1 MAKDKS
7 GYIIAAAFIGPGT
20 VTTASLAGANFGF
33 HLVWALLFSIFATIV
48 LQDMAARL
56 GVATGKGLASAMKD
70 MVSTPWL
77 KMLFIALIVSAIG
90 IGNAAYESGNLTGA
104 AIGLDAFWEIGTGTW
119 AFILG
124 ALAIA
129 LLWTG
134 SYSWIESVLVYLVFI
149 MAGVFFVTLVVAKPD
164 ISLMFS
170 QLLQPRLAA
179 DSITTILA
187 LIGTTIVPYN
197 LFLHASL
204 VAKSSP
210 NTDKTT
216 SKNPNTE
223 NLSTIKK
230 NSDKSDAI
238 KACRKQS
245 ATAISMGGLI
255 TLVVMATAMMA
266 FFNQAA
272 TMDAGNMGEQ
282 LKPVLGDKAQWF
294 FALGLFAA
302 GLTSAIT
309 APLAAAYAVCGAL
322 GLSDDMKSKGFRMV
336 WLAIIVC
343 GVAVAA
349 LGFKPLPAIL
359 FAQATNGLL
368 LPIIAIFLLVVMNKS
383 KALGDFKNTLWSNIA
398 GVLVVSV
405 VVGLGLYKLTS
416 LFI

>member
-1 MAKDKS
+1 MVAQWLTYCHDSKTKLRVTAMAKDKS

-119 AFILG
+119 ALILG

-134 SYSWIESVLVYLVFI
+134 SYSWIENVLVYLVFI
-149 MAGVFFVTLVVAKPD
+149 MAGVFFVTLIVAKPD
-164 ISLMFS
+164 IPLMFS
-170 QLLQPRLAA
+170 QLLQPQLSA

-204 VAKSSP
+204 VAKSS
-210 NTDKTT
+210 NNADKA
-216 SKNPNTE
+216 N
-223 NLSTIKK
+223 
-230 NSDKSDAI
+230 AI
-238 KACRKQS
+238 KGCRKQS

-272 TMDAGNMGEQ
+272 TMDASNMGEQ

-322 GLSDDMKSKGFRMV
+322 GLSDNLKSKGFRTV

-383 KALGDFKNTLWSNIA
+383 NALGEFKNSPWSNFA

>member
-119 AFILG
+119 AVILG

-149 MAGVFFVTLVVAKPD
+149 MAAVFFVTLVVAKPD

-170 QLLQPRLAA
+170 QLLQPRLAF

-210 NTDKTT
+210 NTE
-216 SKNPNTE
+216 NPITDNT
-223 NLSTIKK
+223 

-322 GLSDDMKSKGFRMV
+322 GLSDDMKSKGFRTV

-343 GVAVAA
+343 GIAVAA
-349 LGFKPLPAIL
+349 LGFRPLRSIL

-383 KALGDFKNTLWSNIA
+383 KALGEFKNTLWSNLA

>member
-104 AIGLDAFWEIGTGTW
+104 AIGLHAFWEIGTGTW
-119 AFILG
+119 ALILG

-210 NTDKTT
+210 TTD
-216 SKNPNTE
+216 N
-223 NLSTIKK
+223 K

-322 GLSDDMKSKGFRMV
+322 GLSDDMKSKGFRTV

-343 GVAVAA
+343 GIAVAA

-383 KALGDFKNTLWSNIA
+383 KALGDFKNTLWSNLA

>member
-119 AFILG
+119 ALILG
-124 ALAIA
+124 VLAIA

-134 SYSWIESVLVYLVFI
+134 SYSWIENVLVYLVFI
-149 MAGVFFVTLVVAKPD
+149 MAGVFFITLIVAKPD

-170 QLLQPRLAA
+170 QLLQPHLAA

-210 NTDKTT
+210 STD
-216 SKNPNTE
+216 N
-223 NLSTIKK
+223 I

-322 GLSDDMKSKGFRMV
+322 GLSDDMKSKGFRAV
-336 WLAIIVC
+336 WLTIIIC

-383 KALGDFKNTLWSNIA
+383 KALGEFKNTLWSNLA
-398 GVLVVSV
+398 GVIVVSV

-416 LFI
+416 LFV

>member
-56 GVATGKGLASAMKD
+56 GVASEEGLASAMKN
-70 MVSTPWL
+70 MAYKPWL
-77 KMLFIALIVSAIG
+77 KHFFIVLIVAAIG

-104 AIGLDAFWEIGTGTW
+104 AIGLDAFVNIGIGPW
-119 AFILG
+119 ASILG
-124 ALAIA
+124 VIAIA

-134 SYSWIESVLVYLVFI
+134 SYQWIETVLVYLVFI
-149 MAGVFFVTLVVAKPD
+149 MAGVFLVTLLVAKPD
-164 ISLMFS
+164 VSAMLS
-170 QLLQPRLAA
+170 QMLSPRLDTDA
-179 DSITTILA
+179 ITTVLA

-204 VAKSSP
+204 VAKSSRGQ
-210 NTDKTT
+210 DKVAAVT
-216 SKNPNTE
+216 
-223 NLSTIKK
+223 
-230 NSDKSDAI
+230 
-238 KACRKQS
+238 ACRQHS
-245 ATAISMGGLI
+245 ARAISMGGLI
-255 TLVVMATAMMA
+255 TMIVMATAMMA

-272 TMDAGNMGEQ
+272 SMDASNMGEQ

-309 APLAAAYAVCGAL
+309 APLAAAYAVTGAL
-322 GLSDDMKSKGFRMV
+322 GMSDDMQSKGFKTV
-336 WLAIIVC
+336 WFVIIAI
-343 GVAVAA
+343 GVGVAA

-359 FAQATNGLL
+359 FAQATNALL

-383 KALGDFKNTLWSNIA
+383 NALGEFRNTWKSNLA
-398 GVLVVSV
+398 GVLVVGTV
-405 VVGLGLYKLTS
+405 VALGAYKLIGV
-416 LFI
+416 FN

>member
-33 HLVWALLFSIFATIV
+33 HLVWALLFSVFATIV

-56 GVATGKGLASAMKD
+56 GVASGQGLASAMKE
-70 MVSTPWL
+70 MAYKPWL
-77 KMLFIALIVSAIG
+77 KNAFILLIVSAIG

-104 AIGLDAFWEIGTGTW
+104 AIGLDAFIDIGIDAW
-119 AFILG
+119 AAVLG

-129 LLWTG
+129 LLYSG
-134 SYSWIESVLVYLVFI
+134 SYKWIETVLVYLVFI
-149 MAGVFFVTLVVAKPD
+149 MAGVFFITLLVAKPD
-164 ISLMFS
+164 LAAMFN
-170 QLLQPRLAA
+170 QLLSPQLNT
-179 DSITTILA
+179 DTITTVLA

-204 VAKSSP
+204 VAKSSKGQ
-210 NTDKTT
+210 DKT
-216 SKNPNTE
+216 
-223 NLSTIKK
+223 
-230 NSDKSDAI
+230 AAV
-238 KACRKQS
+238 KACRAQS
-245 ATAISMGGLI
+245 AKAISMGGLI

-272 TMDAGNMGEQ
+272 TMDASNMGAQ

-309 APLAAAYAVCGAL
+309 APLAAAYAVTGAL
-322 GLSDDMKSKGFRMV
+322 GLSDDMHSKPFKAV
-336 WLAIIVC
+336 WLVIIII
-343 GVAVAA
+343 GVSVAA

-359 FAQATNGLL
+359 FAQATNALL
-368 LPIIAIFLLVVMNKS
+368 LPIIAIFLLIVMNKS
-383 KALGDFKNTLWSNIA
+383 NALGEFRNTWKSNIA
-398 GVLVVSV
+398 GGVVV
-405 VVGLGLYKLTS
+405 TTVVGLGLYKLS
-416 LFI
+416 GVFF

>member
-119 AFILG
+119 ALILG
-124 ALAIA
+124 VLAIA

-149 MAGVFFVTLVVAKPD
+149 MAGVFFVTLIVAKPD

-204 VAKSSP
+204 VAKSST
-210 NTDKTT
+210 NTD
-216 SKNPNTE
+216 NT
-223 NLSTIKK
+223 

-294 FALGLFAA
+294 FCIRLIRGWANQCHHR
-302 GLTSAIT
+302 T
-309 APLAAAYAVCGAL
+309 ACSSLCG
-322 GLSDDMKSKGFRMV
+322 
-336 WLAIIVC
+336 
-343 GVAVAA
+343 
-349 LGFKPLPAIL
+349 
-359 FAQATNGLL
+359 
-368 LPIIAIFLLVVMNKS
+368 
-383 KALGDFKNTLWSNIA
+383 LWSTWA
-398 GVLVVSV
+398 V
-405 VVGLGLYKLTS
+405 
-416 LFI
+416 

>member
-56 GVATGKGLASAMKD
+56 GVASEEGLASAMKN
-70 MVSTPWL
+70 MAYKPWL
-77 KMLFIALIVSAIG
+77 KHFFIVLIVAAIG

-104 AIGLDAFWEIGTGTW
+104 AIGLDAFVNIGIGPW
-119 AFILG
+119 ASILG
-124 ALAIA
+124 VIAIA

-134 SYSWIESVLVYLVFI
+134 SYQWIETVLVYLVFI
-149 MAGVFFVTLVVAKPD
+149 MAGVFLVTLLVAKPD
-164 ISLMFS
+164 VSAMLS
-170 QLLQPRLAA
+170 QMLSPRLDTDA
-179 DSITTILA
+179 ITTVLA

-204 VAKSSP
+204 VAKSSRGQ
-210 NTDKTT
+210 DKVAAVT
-216 SKNPNTE
+216 
-223 NLSTIKK
+223 
-230 NSDKSDAI
+230 
-238 KACRKQS
+238 ACRQQS
-245 ATAISMGGLI
+245 ARAISMGGLI
-255 TLVVMATAMMA
+255 TMIVMATAMMA

-272 TMDAGNMGEQ
+272 SMDASNMGEQ

-309 APLAAAYAVCGAL
+309 APLAAAYAVTGAL
-322 GLSDDMKSKGFRMV
+322 GMSDDMQSKGFKTV
-336 WLAIIVC
+336 WFVIIAI
-343 GVAVAA
+343 GVGVAA

-359 FAQATNGLL
+359 FAQATNALL
-368 LPIIAIFLLVVMNKS
+368 LPIIAVFLLVVMNKS
-383 KALGDFKNTLWSNIA
+383 NALGEFRNTWKSNLA
-398 GVLVVSV
+398 GVV
-405 VVGLGLYKLTS
+405 VVGTVVALGAYKLIGV
-416 LFI
+416 FN

>member
-104 AIGLDAFWEIGTGTW
+104 AIGLHAFWEIGTGTW
-119 AFILG
+119 ALILG

-210 NTDKTT
+210 TTD
-216 SKNPNTE
+216 N
-223 NLSTIKK
+223 K

-322 GLSDDMKSKGFRMV
+322 GLSDDMKSKGFRTV

-343 GVAVAA
+343 GIAVAA

-383 KALGDFKNTLWSNIA
+383 KALDDFKNTLWSNLA

>member
-119 AFILG
+119 ALILG
-124 ALAIA
+124 VLAIA

-134 SYSWIESVLVYLVFI
+134 SYSWIENVLVYLVFI
-149 MAGVFFVTLVVAKPD
+149 MAGVFFITLIVAKPD

-170 QLLQPRLAA
+170 QLLQPHLAA

-210 NTDKTT
+210 STD
-216 SKNPNTE
+216 N
-223 NLSTIKK
+223 I

-272 TMDAGNMGEQ
+272 SMDAGNMGEQ

-322 GLSDDMKSKGFRMV
+322 GLSDDMKSKGFRAV
-336 WLAIIVC
+336 WLTIIIC

-383 KALGDFKNTLWSNIA
+383 KALGEFKNTLWSNLA
-398 GVLVVSV
+398 GVIVVSV

-416 LFI
+416 LFV

>member
-119 AFILG
+119 ALILG
-124 ALAIA
+124 VLAIA

-134 SYSWIESVLVYLVFI
+134 SYSWIENVLVYLVFI
-149 MAGVFFVTLVVAKPD
+149 MAGVFFITLIVAKPD

-210 NTDKTT
+210 STD
-216 SKNPNTE
+216 N
-223 NLSTIKK
+223 I

-272 TMDAGNMGEQ
+272 SMDAGNMGEQ

-322 GLSDDMKSKGFRMV
+322 GLSDDMKSKGFRAV
-336 WLAIIVC
+336 WLTIIVC

-383 KALGDFKNTLWSNIA
+383 KALGEFKNTLWSNLA
-398 GVLVVSV
+398 GVIVVSV

-416 LFI
+416 LFV

>member
-56 GVATGKGLASAMKD
+56 GVATSKGLASAMKD

-119 AFILG
+119 ALILG
-124 ALAIA
+124 VLAIA

-149 MAGVFFVTLVVAKPD
+149 MAGVFFVTLIVAKPD

-204 VAKSSP
+204 VAKSST
-210 NTDKTT
+210 NTD
-216 SKNPNTE
+216 NT
-223 NLSTIKK
+223 

-322 GLSDDMKSKGFRMV
+322 GLSDDMKSKGFRAV
-336 WLAIIVC
+336 WLTIIVC

-383 KALGDFKNTLWSNIA
+383 NALGEFKNTLWSNLA

>member
-119 AFILG
+119 ALILG
-124 ALAIA
+124 VLAIA

-134 SYSWIESVLVYLVFI
+134 SYSWIENVLVYLVFI
-149 MAGVFFVTLVVAKPD
+149 MAGVFFITLIVAKPD

-170 QLLQPRLAA
+170 QLLQPHLAA

-210 NTDKTT
+210 STD
-216 SKNPNTE
+216 N
-223 NLSTIKK
+223 I

-322 GLSDDMKSKGFRMV
+322 GLSDDMKSKGFRAV
-336 WLAIIVC
+336 WLTIIVC

-383 KALGDFKNTLWSNIA
+383 KALGEFKNTLWSNLA
-398 GVLVVSV
+398 GVIVVSV

-416 LFI
+416 LFV

>member
-119 AFILG
+119 ALILG
-124 ALAIA
+124 VLAIA

-149 MAGVFFVTLVVAKPD
+149 MAGVFFVTLIVAKPD

-204 VAKSSP
+204 VAKSST
-210 NTDKTT
+210 NTD
-216 SKNPNTE
+216 NT
-223 NLSTIKK
+223 

-266 FFNQAA
+266 FFNLAA

-322 GLSDDMKSKGFRMV
+322 GLSDDMKSKGFRAV
-336 WLAIIVC
+336 WLTIIVC

-383 KALGDFKNTLWSNIA
+383 NALGEFKNTLWSNLA

>member
-20 VTTASLAGANFGF
+20 ITTASIAGANFGF
-33 HLVWALLFSIFATIV
+33 HLIWALLFSIFATIV

-56 GVATGKGLASAMKD
+56 GVSTSRGLASAMKD

-77 KMLFIALIVSAIG
+77 KFFFVALIISAIG

-104 AIGLDAFWEIGTGTW
+104 AIGLNAFWAIGTTNW
-119 AFILG
+119 ALILG
-124 ALAIA
+124 VTAAI

-134 SYSWIESVLVYLVFI
+134 SYKWIENVLVYLVFT
-149 MAGVFFVTLVVAKPD
+149 MAGVFFITLFVAKPN
-164 ISLMFS
+164 LMAMFS
-170 QLLQPRLAA
+170 QFMRPQLSA
-179 DSITTILA
+179 DSITTVLA

-204 VAKSSP
+204 VAKS
-210 NTDKTT
+210 TIGQDKV
-216 SKNPNTE
+216 N
-223 NLSTIKK
+223 
-230 NSDKSDAI
+230 AVR
-238 KACRKQS
+238 ACRKQS
-245 ATAISMGGLI
+245 AMAISIGGLI

-266 FFNQAA
+266 FFGQAL
-272 TMDAGNMGEQ
+272 TLDASNIGEQ
-282 LKPVLGDKAQWF
+282 LKPVLGNNAHWF

-322 GLSDDMKSKGFRMV
+322 GLNDDMKSNGFRAV
-336 WLAIIVC
+336 WLTIIIC
-343 GVAVAA
+343 GISVAA
-349 LGFKPLPAIL
+349 LGLKPLTAIL

-383 KALGDFKNTLWSNIA
+383 SALGSFKNTLWSNIA
-398 GVLVVSV
+398 GAIVVAVVL
-405 VVGLGLYKLTS
+405 GLGLYKLISAFT
-416 LFI
+416 

>member
-119 AFILG
+119 ALILG
-124 ALAIA
+124 VLAIA

-149 MAGVFFVTLVVAKPD
+149 MAGVFFVTLIVAKPD
-164 ISLMFS
+164 IPLMFS

-204 VAKSSP
+204 VAKSST
-210 NTDKTT
+210 NTD
-216 SKNPNTE
+216 NT
-223 NLSTIKK
+223 

-322 GLSDDMKSKGFRMV
+322 GLSDDMKSKGFRAV
-336 WLAIIVC
+336 WLTIIVC

-383 KALGDFKNTLWSNIA
+383 NALGEFKNTLWSNLA